1 MIPGSWKKA
10 EDHRGLSMI
19 GKKPFNIKAQPF
31 HIMLIMFA
39 TIAAFA
45 ALIAVIFGVSQ
56 NHDEATGVS
65 DTPVRQIVDR
75 PNNGVV
81 LAANGRKLSDLTA
94 ANGDAVY
101 DQVTLTSN
109 SKLYSLK
116 VTGLTARLNFKPDGG
131 GTALHADQ
139 AMPAITIPKN
149 GSATVNSPT
158 FNPRS
163 FGWTDGKWRAGT
175 YYFDILTTNSTKWV
189 NAADNTVA
197 QMSADLNLM
206 GEGVASETFVVK
218 PAPITVM
225 YKAHKDWQKG
235 TNKADITQFSVNFYL
250 KGNGT
255 GTVQDSKSFDAN
267 GNVMFAYKDT
277 FTAAD
282 IGKTFYRSAKEV
294 DNGLPGVQYDPDVKM
309 YTVVVSKQNGVLKAT
324 MTPTDAT
331 VTFTNKPLISDAS
344 ATITASKQFTSAA
357 LSNKKIG
364 DFTFNLSD
372 ENGKVLQTATA
383 VDNGDGSN
391 GKVTF
396 KPIHYTSQDM
406 NGALSKTFTYYV
418 SEVQGSG
425 DCVQYDTHK
434 TKWTVT
440 VTDNQQ
446 GQLTAVAKPDP
457 KTSTAF
463 INKCILPNNV
473 SVNLEAQKKFVNGER
488 SNVKMSQFTFKLYD
502 ENSTLKGTANPD
514 SNGKVSFTVGP
525 YKSEDLN
532 GQKSRTFNYSIKET
546 KLTTTNGISFSTK
559 TLNAHVRIYSNGTKL
574 MADPPTYDGDTT
586 FTNTYEPK
594 ETSATIGGVKRFT
607 NSKNTNTGIGTF
619 QFKLYDANGKEL
631 QTTTANPD
639 GSYAFQ
645 PITYTSSMLGISKLK
660 TFTYTVKEVQG
671 NAPGV
676 SYDSHTANFTVTIK
690 DSGEGQLTATVS
702 DNNGT
707 STFTNSY
714 KPAQGSVTLKA
725 HKTVENANLLNVDI
739 TKFQF
744 TVTDNQTGKVI
755 RTANPDK
762 NGNIV
767 FAPIDYTSES
777 TGIKDGVLSKDYSY
791 TVQETKGSQPGIE
804 YSNVKTTY
812 KVHVEDNKNGQL
824 ITTVTPNPNT
834 ATPQF
839 TNKVNIIPAH
849 VTPKATKVFENK
861 ELSKTDITTFA
872 FNIYHGDKA
881 QGTPVFPTPSHP
893 AKDGSITFPQL
904 DYTMKDLTNGINP
917 VTKTYSIKEVKGTAG
932 GVKYTDKISVFTVT
946 LKNNLDGTMTATIS
960 QPAGQTTQF
969 TNTYKATP
977 TDYTPVASKT
987 YLFGSQTVTMSQNQ
1001 FKFQLKDSKNTV
1013 LQEAGNQSN
1022 GQITFKPISYD
1033 KAGTYTYTIVEKP
1046 GDDARIEYDK
1056 TIYAL
1061 TVKVTDDGYGKLSA
1075 TGTYTVNNQP
1085 VANNKPVFKNTTRS
1099 AVSMPITGSLV
1110 DTGTLTRAVFTAVTV
1125 SVLMVSGIIMMIRR
1139 QSATRL
1145 TRRKSRHSK

>member
-1 MIPGSWKKA
+1 
-10 EDHRGLSMI
+10 MI

-31 HIMLIMFA
+31 HILLIMFA
-39 TIAAFA
+39 TIAAFTA
-45 ALIAVIFGVSQ
+45 IITVIFGVSQ
-56 NHDEATGVS
+56 NHDEATGVN

-75 PNNGVV
+75 PNSGVV

-94 ANGDAVY
+94 EHGDAVY

-149 GSATVNSPT
+149 GSASANSPN
-158 FNPRS
+158 FSPKS
-163 FGWTDGKWRAGT
+163 FGWADGKWRAGT
-175 YYFDILTTNSTKWV
+175 YYFDILTTSSTKWV

-206 GEGVASETFVVK
+206 GEGVASETFTVK
-218 PAPITVM
+218 PAPITVS

-235 TNKADITQFSVNFYL
+235 TNKANITDFKVNFYL

-255 GTVQDSKSFDAN
+255 GTVQETKSFDAN
-267 GNVMFAYKDT
+267 GNVTFAYKDT
-277 FTAAD
+277 FTSAD
-282 IGKTFYRSAKEV
+282 VGKTFYRSAKEV
-294 DNGLPGVQYDPDVKM
+294 DNDLPGVQYDTVVKT
-309 YTVVVSKQNGVLKAT
+309 YTVTVRNDHGVLKAD
-324 MTPTDAT
+324 MDPANAT
-331 VTFTNKPLISDAS
+331 VTFTNKSITTGAS
-344 ATITASKQFTSAA
+344 AVITASKLFTNAPMA
-357 LSNKKIG
+357 DAKIT
-364 DFTFNLSD
+364 DFTFRLYNADGTL
-372 ENGKVLQTATA
+372 LQ
-383 VDNGDGSN
+383 DNVHPAQDGTVTFAPRTY
-391 GKVTF
+391 KVT
-396 KPIHYTSQDM
+396 DLG
-406 NGALSKTFTYYV
+406 GASSKTFKYYV
-418 SEVQGSG
+418 MEVKGTAG
-425 DCVQYDTHK
+425 GVQYDTHK
-434 TKWTVT
+434 AYYNVT
-440 VTDNQQ
+440 VTDNHD
-446 GQLTAVAKPDP
+446 GTMSAKVASDGSS
-457 KTSTAF
+457 STQF
-463 INKCILPNNV
+463 VNKYVMPNPTYV
-473 SVNLEAQKKFVNGER
+473 TLSASKKFVNGDR
-488 SNVKMSQFTFKLYD
+488 SNVKMNQFTFTLY
-502 ENSTLKGTANPD
+502 KGLNATGTVAGKPAHPD
-514 SNGKVSFTVGP
+514 ANGKVTFDTIEYTSDALG
-525 YKSEDLN
+525 
-532 GQKSRTFNYSIKET
+532 GQRSKTFDYSIKET
-546 KLTTTNGISFSTK
+546 KLTTTNGIKFDTK
-559 TLNAHVRIYSNGTKL
+559 IVNAHVTIRSDGKGKL
-574 MADPPTYDGDTT
+574 VADPVVYDGGPAE

-594 ETSATIGGVKRFT
+594 ETTATIGGTKQFN
-607 NSKNTNTGIGTF
+607 NSKNTNTPITAF
-619 QFKLYDANGKEL
+619 QFKLYDDTGKEL

-639 GSYAFQ
+639 GSYSFQ
-645 PITYTSSMLGISKLK
+645 PITYTSSMLGISKSK
-660 TFTYTVKEVQG
+660 TFKYTVKEVQG

-676 SYDSHTANFTVTIK
+676 TYDTHTANFTVTVT
-690 DSGEGQLTATVS
+690 DPGAGQLTATVS

-707 STFTNSY
+707 SKFTNSY
-714 KPAQGSVTLKA
+714 KPAQGTVTLKA
-725 HKTVENANLLNVDI
+725 HKTLENANLLNVDLS
-739 TKFQF
+739 KFQF
-744 TVTDNQTGKVI
+744 TVKDESGKII
-755 RTANPDK
+755 RTANPDT
-762 NGNIV
+762 NGNV
-767 FAPIDYTSES
+767 TFAPIDYTSDS
-777 TGIKDGVLSKDYSY
+777 TGISNGVLSKTYKY
-791 TVQETKGSQPGIE
+791 TVSETDTKIPGIV
-804 YSNVKTTY
+804 YATNTVTY
-812 KVHVEDNKNGQL
+812 TVVVTDNKQGQL
-824 ITTVTPNPNT
+824 VTTVTPNPNT

-839 TNKVNIIPAH
+839 TNKVHIEPVH

-881 QGTPVFPTPSHP
+881 QGTPVFAQPSHP

-904 DYTMKDLTNGINP
+904 DYTMKDLTNGTKP
-917 VTKTYSIKEVKGTAG
+917 VVKTYSIKEVKGTAG

-946 LKNNLDGTMTATIS
+946 LTNNLNGTMTATIS

-977 TDYTPVASKT
+977 TDYTPVAVKT
-987 YLFGSQTVTMSQNQ
+987 YLYGSQTVTMSQNQ
-1001 FKFQLKDSKNTV
+1001 FKFQLIDSKNTV

-1022 GQITFKPISYD
+1022 GQITFKPIPYD

-1056 TIYAL
+1056 TVYAL

-1075 TGTYTVNNQP
+1075 TGTYTVNSQP